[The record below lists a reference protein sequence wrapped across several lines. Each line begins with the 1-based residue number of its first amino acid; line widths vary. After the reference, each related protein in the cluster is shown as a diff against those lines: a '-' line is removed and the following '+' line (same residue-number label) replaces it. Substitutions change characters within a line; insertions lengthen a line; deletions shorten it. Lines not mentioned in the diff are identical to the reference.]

1 MVFSCAPLVHPLV
14 IIDQIH
20 VVYVALIEAK
30 NYSPVGPDSHGPKIP
45 SIAFER
51 MQFESWQVHVSGSP
65 CAVQNGENVFKFL
78 HVFMFDSTAISIFK
92 ETLKSLMAEALDHG
106 Q

>member
-1 MVFSCAPLVHPLV
+1 M

-20 VVYVALIEAK
+20 VVCVALIEAK
-30 NYSPVGPDSHGPKIP
+30 NYSPIGPDSHGPKAP

-51 MQFESWQVHVSGSP
+51 MKFESWQVHVSRSP
-65 CAVQNGENVFKFL
+65 CAVQNGENVFEFL
-78 HVFMFDSTAISIFK
+78 HVFMFDPATISIFK

-106 Q
+106 K